1 MGNFV
6 THAVRTALQAAW
18 VTSYPSYGMQ
28 LVVDSGWYKMGD
40 DVCSVAKYLEVVSAG
55 RDEYERLSR
64 FHYRDCSLGP
74 YAAVYALKDLHV
86 GRSRFGDL
94 AGVIVYSMPAGSV
107 AVRNVATGGEFS
119 GFGDRR
125 MQMQMV
131 NRHIRCISRVIIDPR
146 YRGLGLASR
155 LVRET
160 MPLLGVAIVE
170 AMAVM
175 GRVNPFFERAGM
187 RAYDVAVSVKCVR
200 LIEAF
205 GMVGIGERDLID
217 ARAVHG
223 EIERLEDGQGEFIEG
238 QMLGFLESYGRRKY
252 MEPGVERT
260 RYVLSKL
267 IGSWVYYV
275 WFNPEVKVGA

>member
-1 MGNFV
+1 
-6 THAVRTALQAAW
+6 
-18 VTSYPSYGMQ
+18 MQ
-28 LVVDSGWYKMGD
+28 MGD
-40 DVCSVAKYLEVVSAG
+40 NACSVARYLEVVEAG
-55 RDEYERLSR
+55 RGEYERLSR

-74 YAAVYALKDLHV
+74 YAAVYALKDLHA

-107 AVRNVATGGEFS
+107 AVRNVATDGMFS

-175 GRVNPFFERAGM
+175 GRVNPFFARAGM
-187 RAYDVAVSVKCVR
+187 QAYEAPVSVRCVR
-200 LIEAF
+200 LIEAL
-205 GMVGIGERDLID
+205 GMVGIGERELID
-217 ARAVHG
+217 ARAAQG
-223 EIERLEDGQGEFIEG
+223 KIERLEGGQGEFIEG
-238 QMLGFLESYGRRKY
+238 QIRGFLESYGRRKY

-267 IGSWVYYV
+267 IGSWMYYV
-275 WFNPEVKVGA
+275 WFNPEVKVN